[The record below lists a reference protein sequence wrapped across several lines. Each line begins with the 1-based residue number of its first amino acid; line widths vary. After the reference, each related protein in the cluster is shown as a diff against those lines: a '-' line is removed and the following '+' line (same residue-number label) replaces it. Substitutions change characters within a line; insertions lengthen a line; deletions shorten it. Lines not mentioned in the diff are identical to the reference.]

1 MKILNVGLELSGS
14 RGVITSRDFDSMLEQ
29 SIGNMLN
36 VIIFGMRY
44 SEDNPV
50 WNRIQKLRSDGIKE
64 LSVAGD
70 DENGSKTRLSA
81 LRKLCLLI
89 TRTAQL
95 QCIFMGDPNCA
106 PFQLMK

>member
-70 DENGSKTRLSA
+70 DENGSKTRLNV
-81 LRKLCLLI
+81 LRNLCLLI
-89 TRTAQL
+89 TRTTSVYL
-95 QCIFMGDPNCA
+95 YG
-106 PFQLMK
+106 

>member
-1 MKILNVGLELSGS
+1 MKPNDESVNAGLELNGS
-14 RGVITSRDFDSMLEQ
+14 RGVITSLDFDSMLEQ

-64 LSVAGD
+64 LSVAG
-70 DENGSKTRLSA
+70 KF
-81 LRKLCLLI
+81 
-89 TRTAQL
+89 TAQ
-95 QCIFMGDPNCA
+95 CPNGYESR
-106 PFQLMK
+106 

>member
-1 MKILNVGLELSGS
+1 MNIGLELSGS

-70 DENGSKTRLSA
+70 DENGSKSRLSELRMLSQPA
-81 LRKLCLLI
+81 LLH
-89 TRTAQL
+89 
-95 QCIFMGDPNCA
+95 CIFMSEPNRA
-106 PFQLMK
+106 PFAQYILLHF